1 MTVSGSELAIALS
14 VILVFLQIVREIMAI
29 RREEDEDD
37 D

>member
-1 MTVSGSELAIALS
+1 MTVSGSELAITLS